1 MYDQMEFD
9 TTLDSERDLKDNVQT
24 AVAFACRQLQSQNLP
39 AVASRHEGYGIAAES
54 WTNLCGATDK
64 IKSDMKSFLRVLQAG
79 DAEAVNSASSIYNSA
94 IDAAFEAARLAA
106 QADRIMND
114 LYRKLGEEKTP
125 LEEMLEEEDDGF
137 QEAEAE
143 EEEE

>member
-1 MYDQMEFD
+1 
-9 TTLDSERDLKDNVQT
+9 
-24 AVAFACRQLQSQNLP
+24 
-39 AVASRHEGYGIAAES
+39 
-54 WTNLCGATDK
+54 
-64 IKSDMKSFLRVLQAG
+64 MKSFPRVLQAG

-94 IDAAFEAARLAA
+94 IDAAFEAVRLAA

>member
-1 MYDQMEFD
+1 MYNQMEFD
-9 TTLDSERDLKDNVQT
+9 MTLDSERDLKENVQT

-64 IKSDMKSFLRVLQAG
+64 IKGDMKSFLRVLQAG

-94 IDAAFEAARLAA
+94 IDAAFEAVRLAA

-114 LYRKLGEEKTP
+114 LYKKIGEEKTP
-125 LEEMLEEEDDGF
+125 LEEMLEDEDDEF
-137 QEAEAE
+137 QEAESE
-143 EEEE
+143 EEGE

>member
-1 MYDQMEFD
+1 
-9 TTLDSERDLKDNVQT
+9 
-24 AVAFACRQLQSQNLP
+24 
-39 AVASRHEGYGIAAES
+39 
-54 WTNLCGATDK
+54 
-64 IKSDMKSFLRVLQAG
+64 
-79 DAEAVNSASSIYNSA
+79 
-94 IDAAFEAARLAA
+94 
-106 QADRIMND
+106 MND